1 MEACIKCTN
10 GNFNKTCLDNL
21 FGKISELPA
30 GYSVKISEIM
40 IEENCRICIKPILYM
55 LQGLGVLQIT
65 EELITIKSITSSLF
79 IKSFKEYIS
88 NDLSVLSGWED
99 LKGKPVQINEQ
110 NVLLSEAFLYSMEK
124 KRVDLLGPEAKIL
137 KVYDICRVAFKA
149 KINNKVCYLMQYGLR
164 TNNYSLIGG
173 GIEPSD
179 RNAYAAIIREI
190 SEELPEA
197 GLKIDTNYKLKE
209 IFRSEQK
216 DKFISNKYGVY
227 TGYNMTIYLAYDVDP
242 SVIKKIDNKMNS
254 WISEKEIKKGIAN
267 DGKAVFP
274 IKDDLMD
281 ALRTSARSFEKG
293 AFNLVEWLE
302 DHRIEVILSVLA
314 SILGIVAIFFQK

>member
-1 MEACIKCTN
+1 MFST
-10 GNFNKTCLDNL
+10 
-21 FGKISELPA
+21 ISELPA
-30 GYSVKISEIM
+30 GYSAKISEIAVD
-40 IEENCRICIKPILYM
+40 ENCRVCLKPILYM
-55 LQGLGVLQIT
+55 LQGLGVLLIT
-65 EELITIKSITSSLF
+65 EEHIMVKSITSSLF
-79 IKSFKEYIS
+79 IKSFKEYII
-88 NDLSVLSGWED
+88 NNLSILTGWED
-99 LKGKPVQINEQ
+99 LKGKPLQINEQ

-124 KRVDLLGPEAKIL
+124 KRVDLLGPEANVL

-149 KINNKVCYLMQYGLR
+149 KINNRVCYLMQYGFR
-164 TNNYSLIGG
+164 TNNYALIGG

-179 RNAYAAIIREI
+179 RNAYAAMIREI

-209 IFRSEQK
+209 ILRSEQK

-242 SVIKKIDNKMNS
+242 SVLKKIDNKMNS

-267 DGKAVFP
+267 DGKAIFP

-293 AFNLVEWLE
+293 AFNLVEWIE
-302 DHRIEVILSVLA
+302 DHKIEAIVSLLA
-314 SILGIVAIFFQK
+314 SILGIVALFLQK